1 MAEQSRTRSART
13 ERALLRAELEE
24 LVVENAYLLDRGR
37 FAELI
42 DLYTDDCEVFRPLPP
57 FTGGEEESIR
67 GRAALAESYAG
78 PAWPKSPRTM
88 RHVVT
93 NLRLGDVSERKV
105 TATVTL
111 IGYRYEG
118 AGVSAAQ
125 PMMVGDYEDEYRR
138 GDDGR
143 WRIHRRRV
151 VIAFLNQELVEAASA
166 SARRG

>member
-1 MAEQSRTRSART
+1 MAKPDPTKMART
-13 ERALLRAELEE
+13 QRALLRAELEE

-37 FAELI
+37 FAELL
-42 DLYTDDCEVFRPLPP
+42 DLYTDDCEVLRPVPP
-57 FTGGEEESIR
+57 FTGNQEEGIR
-67 GRAALAESYAG
+67 GRAALAEWYAG
-78 PAWPKSPRTM
+78 PAWPKTPRTM
-88 RHVVT
+88 RHVVA
-93 NLRLGDVSERKV
+93 NLRLGDVTERNV

-143 WRIHRRRV
+143 WRIHHRRI
-151 VIAFLNQELVEAASA
+151 VIAFLNQELVEAASE
-166 SARRG
+166 RRG